1 MKKGK
6 EITITSKGK
15 QLLGLVPEELK
26 SPELTAVW
34 EQKLEGIARG
44 KLLKEAFIREIKDYT
59 KEIIREIKE
68 SQDQFRHDNLT
79 GNRCP
84 LCNRFMLEVK
94 TKRGRMLVCQDRECG
109 HRKSLAKTTNAR
121 CPECH
126 KRMELQGRVMA
137 RSLSVPADLERS

>member
-1 MKKGK
+1 MALATILNGCLLYTSIEKLFNSFLIEKRGK

-109 HRKSLAKTTNAR
+109 CLLYTSR
-121 CPECH
+121 C
-126 KRMELQGRVMA
+126 V
-137 RSLSVPADLERS
+137 